1 MNLISKGTGTMQ
13 ENTGKKRFISA
24 TSFGIM
30 ATWFGMHCGSG
41 FATGTQYTIYYSKYG
56 WLALVMPF
64 ITWAI
69 LGGAFYFIFEYERVT
84 KINTYKDYA
93 QNVFIKK
100 IGILFVIAI
109 DLWSLCAQ
117 MLGVTGILAGTGSLF
132 EGINLPY
139 YLGVA
144 IMAVIVLFMTIFGVK
159 TMMKVSSYITYG
171 LIVVI
176 LILGIVGVAQ
186 NWSNFVWVVSTRQ
199 NDGGTFLDALKSAF
213 TYSGVQIGAMFAVA
227 SMAPQLENRADS
239 AKTAVGGA
247 LLNVLMLLVL
257 GLVVIAN
264 YPAINSEALPVLAAL
279 NNTGIPVLAWLYRI
293 MLFLALLSTG
303 AGCAFAIVTRWKGVI
318 AKKLNCSET
327 VVAAVIAIVMMLIGA
342 FGSKFG
348 LVAVFSKGYGF
359 LSKMAWPLGILPA
372 FLILPWRI
380 HFLRTTGKDAP
391 EFAKK

>member
-1 MNLISKGTGTMQ
+1 MQ
-13 ENTGKKRFISA
+13 ENSGKKRFISA

-56 WLALVMPF
+56 WLAMVMPF

-84 KINTYKDYA
+84 QINTYKDYA

-100 IGILFVIAI
+100 IGIVFVIAI

-144 IMAVIVLFMTIFGVK
+144 IMAAIVLFMTIFGVK
-159 TMMKVSSYITYG
+159 TMMKISTYITYG
-171 LIVVI
+171 LVVVI
-176 LILGIVGVAQ
+176 VILGVIGVIQ
-186 NWSNFVWVVSTRQ
+186 NWSNFCWVLGTRQ
-199 NDGGTFLDALKSAF
+199 NDGGTFFDALKSAC

-227 SMAPQLENRADS
+227 SMAPQLESRAES

-247 LLNVLMLLVL
+247 LLNVLMLQIL
-257 GLVVIAN
+257 GMVIVAN
-264 YPAINSEALPVLAAL
+264 YPSVNAEALPVLAAL
-279 NNTGIPVLAWLYRI
+279 NNTGISVLAWLYRI

-303 AGCAFAIVTRWKGVI
+303 AGCAFAIVARWKGVI
-318 AKKLNCSET
+318 AEKLHCSET
-327 VVAAVIAIVMMLIGA
+327 VVAAVIAIVMMLIGT

-348 LVAVFSKGYGF
+348 LVAVFNQGYGF

-380 HFLRTTGKDAP
+380 HILRTTGKDTP
-391 EFAKK
+391 DFSQK

>member
-1 MNLISKGTGTMQ
+1 MQ
-13 ENTGKKRFISA
+13 ENSGKKRFISA

-56 WLALVMPF
+56 WLAMVMPF

-84 KINTYKDYA
+84 QINTYKDYA

-100 IGILFVIAI
+100 IGIVFVIAI

-144 IMAVIVLFMTIFGVK
+144 IMAAIVLFMTIFGVK
-159 TMMKVSSYITYG
+159 TMMKISTYITYG
-171 LIVVI
+171 LVVVI
-176 LILGIVGVAQ
+176 VILGVIGVIQ
-186 NWSNFVWVVSTRQ
+186 NWSNFCWVLGTRQ
-199 NDGGTFLDALKSAF
+199 NDGGTFFDALKSAC
-213 TYSGVQIGAMFAVA
+213 TYSGVQIGAMFEVP
-227 SMAPQLENRADS
+227 SMQI
-239 AKTAVGGA
+239 
-247 LLNVLMLLVL
+247 L
-257 GLVVIAN
+257 GMVIVAN
-264 YPAINSEALPVLAAL
+264 YPSVNAEALPVLAAL
-279 NNTGIPVLAWLYRI
+279 NNTGISVLAWLYRI

-303 AGCAFAIVTRWKGVI
+303 AGCAFAIVARWKGVI
-318 AKKLNCSET
+318 AEKLHCSET
-327 VVAAVIAIVMMLIGA
+327 VVAAVIAIVMMLIGT

-348 LVAVFSKGYGF
+348 LVAVFNQGYGF

-380 HFLRTTGKDAP
+380 HFLRTTGKDTP
-391 EFAKK
+391 DFSQK

>member
-1 MNLISKGTGTMQ
+1 MEGSTT
-13 ENTGKKRFISA
+13 KKHLFSA
-24 TSFGIM
+24 TSFGII

-56 WLALVMPF
+56 WLALIMPF

-100 IGILFVIAI
+100 IGIVFVIAI

-117 MLGVTGILAGTGSLF
+117 MLGVSGILAGAGSLA
-132 EGINLPY
+132 EGINMPY

-144 IMAVIVLFMTIFGVK
+144 VMAAIVLAMTVFGVK
-159 TMMKVSSYITYG
+159 IMMKISSYITYG

-176 LILGIVGVAQ
+176 TILGVVGLVQ
-186 NWSNFVWVVSTRQ
+186 NWSNFCTVVSTHQ
-199 NDGGTFLDALKSAF
+199 NDGGTFWDALKSAC

-227 SMAPQLENRADS
+227 SMAPQLESRKES
-239 AKTAVGGA
+239 AKTAIGGA
-247 LLNVLMLLVL
+247 LLNVIMLQILGMVLV
-257 GLVVIAN
+257 AN
-264 YPAINSEALPVLAAL
+264 YPDINSETLPVLTAL
-279 NNTGIPVLAWLYRI
+279 TNTGIPGLDWLYRI

-303 AGCAFAIVTRWKGVI
+303 AGCAFAIVSRFKGVI
-318 AKKLNCSET
+318 AKKLKCSET
-327 VVAAVIAIVMMLIGA
+327 LVGTCIAVLMIVIGA

-348 LVAVFSKGYGF
+348 LIAVFSKGYGF

-380 HFLRTTGKDAP
+380 HYLRTTGKDSP
-391 EFAKK
+391 DFSKK

>member
-1 MNLISKGTGTMQ
+1 MQ
-13 ENTGKKRFISA
+13 ENSGKKRFISA

-56 WLALVMPF
+56 WLAMVMPF

-84 KINTYKDYA
+84 QINTYKDYA

-100 IGILFVIAI
+100 IGIVFVIAI
-109 DLWSLCAQ
+109 DRWSLCAQ

-144 IMAVIVLFMTIFGVK
+144 IMAAIVLFMTIFGVK
-159 TMMKVSSYITYG
+159 TMMKISTYITYG
-171 LIVVI
+171 LVVVI
-176 LILGIVGVAQ
+176 VILGVIGVIQ
-186 NWSNFVWVVSTRQ
+186 NWSNFCWVLGTRQ
-199 NDGGTFLDALKSAF
+199 NDGGTFFDALKSAC

-227 SMAPQLENRADS
+227 SMAPQLESRAES

-247 LLNVLMLLVL
+247 LLNVLMLQIL
-257 GLVVIAN
+257 GMVIVAN
-264 YPAINSEALPVLAAL
+264 YPSVNAEALPVLAAL
-279 NNTGIPVLAWLYRI
+279 NNTGISVLAWLYRI

-303 AGCAFAIVTRWKGVI
+303 AGCAFAIVARWKGVI
-318 AKKLNCSET
+318 AEKLHCSET
-327 VVAAVIAIVMMLIGA
+327 VVAAVIAIVMMLIGT

-348 LVAVFSKGYGF
+348 LVAVFNQGYGF

-380 HFLRTTGKDAP
+380 HFLRTTGKDTP
-391 EFAKK
+391 DFSQK

>member
-1 MNLISKGTGTMQ
+1 MEGK
-13 ENTGKKRFISA
+13 TGKKKFLSA
-24 TSFGIM
+24 TSFGII

-56 WLALVMPF
+56 WLALIMPF
-64 ITWAI
+64 ITWAV

-132 EGINLPY
+132 EGIGVPY
-139 YLGVA
+139 YLGVV
-144 IMAVIVLFMTIFGVK
+144 IMAAIVLFMTIFGVK
-159 TMMKVSSYITYG
+159 TMMKISSYITYG
-171 LIVVI
+171 LIVIIV
-176 LILGIVGVAQ
+176 ILGIIGVAQ
-186 NWSNFVWVVSTRQ
+186 NWSNFWWVVSTRQ
-199 NDGGTFLDALKSAF
+199 NDGGTFLEALKSAC
-213 TYSGVQIGAMFAVA
+213 TYSGVQIGAMFAIA
-227 SMAPQLENRADS
+227 SMAPQLEDRKES
-239 AKTAVGGA
+239 AKTAIGGA
-247 LLNVLMLLVL
+247 LLNVLMLQIL
-257 GLVVIAN
+257 GMVIVAS
-264 YPAINSEALPVLAAL
+264 YPDINAETLPVLTAL
-279 NNTGIPVLAWLYRI
+279 NNAGIPGLVWLYRI

-303 AGCAFAIVTRWKGVI
+303 AGCAFAIVARWKGVI

-327 VVAAVIAIVMMLIGA
+327 VVAAVIAIVMMVVGT

-348 LVAVFSKGYGF
+348 LVAVFSQGYGF
-359 LSKMAWPLGILPA
+359 LSKLAWPLGILPA

-380 HFLRTTGKDAP
+380 HYLRTTGKDAP
-391 EFAKK
+391 ELAKK

>member
-1 MNLISKGTGTMQ
+1 MK

-30 ATWFGMHCGSG
+30 ATWFGMYCGSG

-56 WLALVMPF
+56 WLALITPF

-69 LGGAFYFIFEYERVT
+69 LGGAFYFIFEYERMT
-84 KINTYKDYA
+84 KINTYRDYA

-100 IGILFVIAI
+100 IGIFFVIAI

-117 MLGVTGILAGTGSLF
+117 MLGVAGILAGSGSLF

-139 YLGVA
+139 YLGVG
-144 IMAVIVLFMTIFGVK
+144 IMAAIVLFMTIFGVK
-159 TMMKVSSYITYG
+159 TMMRISTYITYG
-171 LIVVI
+171 LIIVIVI
-176 LILGIVGVAQ
+176 LGVVGVTQ
-186 NWSNFVWVVSTRQ
+186 NWSNFMWVVSTQQ
-199 NDGGTFLDALKSAF
+199 NDGGTFFDALKSAM

-247 LLNVLMLLVL
+247 LLNVLMLQIL
-257 GLVVIAN
+257 GLVVIAS
-264 YPAINSEALPVLAAL
+264 YPEINAETLPVLTAL
-279 NNTGIPVLAWLYRI
+279 TATGIPGLDWLYRI

-303 AGCAFAIVTRWKGVI
+303 AGCAFAIVARWKGTI

-327 VVAAVIAIVMMLIGA
+327 VVAAVIAIVMMVIGT
-342 FGSKFG
+342 FGSQFG
-348 LVAVFSKGYGF
+348 LVAVFNTGYGF

-372 FLILPWRI
+372 FFILPWRI
-380 HFLRTTGKDAP
+380 HYLRTTGKDAP
-391 EFAKK
+391 EFNKK

>member
-1 MNLISKGTGTMQ
+1 MQ
-13 ENTGKKRFISA
+13 ENSGKKRFISA

-56 WLALVMPF
+56 WLAMVMPF

-84 KINTYKDYA
+84 QINTYKDYA

-100 IGILFVIAI
+100 IGIVFVIAI

-144 IMAVIVLFMTIFGVK
+144 IMAAIVLFMTIFGVK
-159 TMMKVSSYITYG
+159 TMMKISTYITYG
-171 LIVVI
+171 LVVVI
-176 LILGIVGVAQ
+176 VILGVIGVIQ
-186 NWSNFVWVVSTRQ
+186 NWSNFCWVLGTRQ
-199 NDGGTFLDALKSAF
+199 NDGGTFFDALKSAC

-227 SMAPQLENRADS
+227 SMAPQLESPAES

-247 LLNVLMLLVL
+247 LLNVLMLQIL
-257 GLVVIAN
+257 GMVIVAN
-264 YPAINSEALPVLAAL
+264 YPSVNAEALPVLAAL
-279 NNTGIPVLAWLYRI
+279 NNTGISVLAWLYRI

-303 AGCAFAIVTRWKGVI
+303 AGCAFAIVARWKGVI
-318 AKKLNCSET
+318 AEKLHCSET
-327 VVAAVIAIVMMLIGA
+327 VVAAVIAIVMMLIGT

-348 LVAVFSKGYGF
+348 LVAVFNQGYGF

-380 HFLRTTGKDAP
+380 HFLRTTGKDTP
-391 EFAKK
+391 DFSQK

>member
-1 MNLISKGTGTMQ
+1 MQ
-13 ENTGKKRFISA
+13 ENTGKKRLFSA
-24 TSFGIM
+24 TSFGII

-56 WLALVMPF
+56 WLALIMPF

-100 IGILFVIAI
+100 IGIVFVIAI

-117 MLGVTGILAGTGSLF
+117 MLGVTGILAGAGSLA
-132 EGINLPY
+132 EGISIPY

-144 IMAVIVLFMTIFGVK
+144 VMAAIVLFMTIFGVK
-159 TMMKVSSYITYG
+159 VMMKVSSYITYG

-176 LILGIVGVAQ
+176 VILGIIGVSQ
-186 NWSNFVWVVSTRQ
+186 NWTNFVNVIATHQ
-199 NDGGTFLDALKSAF
+199 NDGGTFWDALKSAC

-227 SMAPQLENRADS
+227 SMAPQLESRKES

-247 LLNVLMLLVL
+247 LLNVLMLQIL
-257 GLVVIAN
+257 GLVIIAN
-264 YPAINSEALPVLAAL
+264 YPSINGEALPVMTAL
-279 NNTGIPVLAWLYRI
+279 NNTGIGVLAWLYRI

-303 AGCAFAIVTRWKGVI
+303 AGCAFAIVSRFKGVL
-318 AKKLNCSET
+318 AKWLHCSET
-327 VVAAVIAIVMMLIGA
+327 IVAAGIAIIMIILGA

-380 HFLRTTGKDAP
+380 HYLRTTGKDSP
-391 EFAKK
+391 DFSKK

>member
-1 MNLISKGTGTMQ
+1 MQ
-13 ENTGKKRFISA
+13 ENSGKKRFISA

-56 WLALVMPF
+56 WLAMVMPF

-84 KINTYKDYA
+84 QINTYKDYA

-100 IGILFVIAI
+100 IGIVFVIAI

-144 IMAVIVLFMTIFGVK
+144 IMAAIVLFMTIFGVK
-159 TMMKVSSYITYG
+159 TMMKISTYITYG
-171 LIVVI
+171 LVVVI
-176 LILGIVGVAQ
+176 VILGVIGVIQ
-186 NWSNFVWVVSTRQ
+186 NWSNFCWVLGTRQ
-199 NDGGTFLDALKSAF
+199 NDGGTFFDALKSAC

-227 SMAPQLENRADS
+227 SMAPQLESRAES

-247 LLNVLMLLVL
+247 LLNVLMLQIL
-257 GLVVIAN
+257 GMVIVAI
-264 YPAINSEALPVLAAL
+264 YPSVNAEALPVLAAL
-279 NNTGIPVLAWLYRI
+279 NNTGISVLAWLYRI

-303 AGCAFAIVTRWKGVI
+303 AGCAFAIVARWKGVI
-318 AKKLNCSET
+318 AEKLHCSET
-327 VVAAVIAIVMMLIGA
+327 VVAAVIAIVMMLIGT

-348 LVAVFSKGYGF
+348 LVSVFNQGYGF

-380 HFLRTTGKDAP
+380 HFLRTTGKDTP
-391 EFAKK
+391 DFSQK

>member
-1 MNLISKGTGTMQ
+1 M
-13 ENTGKKRFISA
+13 
-24 TSFGIM
+24 
-30 ATWFGMHCGSG
+30 
-41 FATGTQYTIYYSKYG
+41 
-56 WLALVMPF
+56 VMPF

-84 KINTYKDYA
+84 QINTYKDYA

-100 IGILFVIAI
+100 IGIVFVIAI

-144 IMAVIVLFMTIFGVK
+144 IMAAIVLFMTIFGVK
-159 TMMKVSSYITYG
+159 TMMKISTYITYG
-171 LIVVI
+171 LVVVI
-176 LILGIVGVAQ
+176 VILGIIGVIQ
-186 NWSNFVWVVSTRQ
+186 NWSNFCWVLGTRQ
-199 NDGGTFLDALKSAF
+199 NDGGTFFDALKSAC

-227 SMAPQLENRADS
+227 SMAPQLESRAES

-247 LLNVLMLLVL
+247 LLNVLMLQIL
-257 GLVVIAN
+257 GMVIVAN
-264 YPAINSEALPVLAAL
+264 YPSVNAEALPILAAL
-279 NNTGIPVLAWLYRI
+279 NNTGISVLAWLYRI

-303 AGCAFAIVTRWKGVI
+303 AGCAFAIVARWKGVI
-318 AKKLNCSET
+318 AEKLHCSET
-327 VVAAVIAIVMMLIGA
+327 VVAAVIAIVMMLIGT

-348 LVAVFSKGYGF
+348 LVAVFNQGYGF

-380 HFLRTTGKDAP
+380 HFLRTTGKDTP
-391 EFAKK
+391 DFSKK

>member
-1 MNLISKGTGTMQ
+1 MQ
-13 ENTGKKRFISA
+13 ENSGKKRFISA

-56 WLALVMPF
+56 WLAMVMPF

-84 KINTYKDYA
+84 QINTYKDYA

-100 IGILFVIAI
+100 IGIVFVIAI

-144 IMAVIVLFMTIFGVK
+144 IMAAIVLFMTIFGVK
-159 TMMKVSSYITYG
+159 TMMKISTYITYG
-171 LIVVI
+171 LVVVI
-176 LILGIVGVAQ
+176 VILGVIGVIQ
-186 NWSNFVWVVSTRQ
+186 NWSNFCWVLGTRQ
-199 NDGGTFLDALKSAF
+199 NDGGTFFDALKSAC

-227 SMAPQLENRADS
+227 SMAPQLESRAES

-247 LLNVLMLLVL
+247 LLNVLMLQIL
-257 GLVVIAN
+257 GMVIVAN
-264 YPAINSEALPVLAAL
+264 YPSVNAEAPPVLAAL
-279 NNTGIPVLAWLYRI
+279 NNTGISVLAWLYRI

-303 AGCAFAIVTRWKGVI
+303 AGCAFAIVARWKGVI
-318 AKKLNCSET
+318 AEKLHCSET
-327 VVAAVIAIVMMLIGA
+327 VVAAVIAIVMMLIGT

-348 LVAVFSKGYGF
+348 LVAVFNQGYGF

-380 HFLRTTGKDAP
+380 HFLRTTGKDTP
-391 EFAKK
+391 DFSQK

>member
-1 MNLISKGTGTMQ
+1 MQ
-13 ENTGKKRFISA
+13 ENSGKKRFISA

-56 WLALVMPF
+56 WLAMVMPF

-84 KINTYKDYA
+84 QINTYKDYA

-100 IGILFVIAI
+100 IGIVFVIAI

-144 IMAVIVLFMTIFGVK
+144 IMAAIVLFMTIFGVK
-159 TMMKVSSYITYG
+159 TMMKISTYITYG
-171 LIVVI
+171 LVVVI
-176 LILGIVGVAQ
+176 VILGVIGVIQ
-186 NWSNFVWVVSTRQ
+186 NWSNFCWVLGTRQ
-199 NDGGTFLDALKSAF
+199 NDGGTFFDALKSAC

-227 SMAPQLENRADS
+227 SMAPQLESRAES

-247 LLNVLMLLVL
+247 LLNVLMLQIL
-257 GLVVIAN
+257 GMVIVAN
-264 YPAINSEALPVLAAL
+264 YPSVNAEALPVLAAL
-279 NNTGIPVLAWLYRI
+279 NNTGISVLAWLYRI

-303 AGCAFAIVTRWKGVI
+303 AGCAFAIVARWKGVI
-318 AKKLNCSET
+318 AEKLHCSET
-327 VVAAVIAIVMMLIGA
+327 VVAAVNAIVMMLIGT

-348 LVAVFSKGYGF
+348 LVAVFNQGYGF

-380 HFLRTTGKDAP
+380 HFLRTTGKDTP
-391 EFAKK
+391 DFSQK

>member
-1 MNLISKGTGTMQ
+1 MQ
-13 ENTGKKRFISA
+13 ENGKKRFLSA
-24 TSFGIM
+24 TSIGII

-64 ITWAI
+64 ITWLI
-69 LGGAFYFIFEYERVT
+69 LGSAFYFIFEYERVS

-117 MLGVTGILAGTGSLF
+117 MLGVTGILAGSGSLF
-132 EGINLPY
+132 TGIGLPY

-144 IMAVIVLFMTIFGVK
+144 IMAAIVLFMTIFGVK
-159 TMMKVSSYITYG
+159 TMMKVSTYLTYG

-176 LILGIVGVAQ
+176 VILGIIGVVQ
-186 NWSNFVWVVSTRQ
+186 NWSNFVWVISTHQ
-199 NDGGTFLDALKSAF
+199 NDGGTFMDALKSAC

-247 LLNVLMLLVL
+247 LLNVLMLQIL
-257 GLVVIAN
+257 GVVIIAN
-264 YPAINSEALPVLAAL
+264 YPSINAETLPVLTAL
-279 NNTGIPVLAWLYRI
+279 TNTGIPALAWLYRI

-327 VVAAVIAIVMMLIGA
+327 VVAAVIAIVMLLIGT

-348 LVAVFSKGYGF
+348 LVAVFSKGYGL

-380 HFLRTTGKDAP
+380 HYLRTTGKDAP
-391 EFAKK
+391 DLTKK

>member
-1 MNLISKGTGTMQ
+1 MEGSTT
-13 ENTGKKRFISA
+13 KKHLFSA
-24 TSFGIM
+24 TSFGII

-56 WLALVMPF
+56 WLALIMPF

-100 IGILFVIAI
+100 IGIVFVIAI

-117 MLGVTGILAGTGSLF
+117 MLGVSGILAGAGSLA
-132 EGINLPY
+132 EGINMPY

-144 IMAVIVLFMTIFGVK
+144 VMAAIVLAMTVFGVK
-159 TMMKVSSYITYG
+159 IMMKISSYITYG

-176 LILGIVGVAQ
+176 TILGVVGLVQ
-186 NWSNFVWVVSTRQ
+186 NWSNFCTVVSTHQ
-199 NDGGTFLDALKSAF
+199 NDGGTFWDALKSAC

-227 SMAPQLENRADS
+227 SMAPQLESRKES
-239 AKTAVGGA
+239 AKTAIGGA
-247 LLNVLMLLVL
+247 LLNVIMLQILGMVLV
-257 GLVVIAN
+257 AN
-264 YPAINSEALPVLAAL
+264 YPDINSETLPVLTAL
-279 NNTGIPVLAWLYRI
+279 TNTGIPGLDWLYRI

-303 AGCAFAIVTRWKGVI
+303 AGCAFAIVSRFKGVI
-318 AKKLNCSET
+318 AKKLKCSET
-327 VVAAVIAIVMMLIGA
+327 LVGTCIAVLMIVIGI

-348 LVAVFSKGYGF
+348 LIAVFSKGYGF

-380 HFLRTTGKDAP
+380 HYLRTTGKDSP
-391 EFAKK
+391 DFSKK